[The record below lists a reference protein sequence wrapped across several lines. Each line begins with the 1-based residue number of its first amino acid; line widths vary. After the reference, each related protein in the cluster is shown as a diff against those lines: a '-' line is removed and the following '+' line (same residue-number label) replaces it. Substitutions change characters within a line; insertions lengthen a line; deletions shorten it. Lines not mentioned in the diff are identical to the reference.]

1 MSELTAKSFLKD
13 LVAQAVETGGQ
24 HASPD
29 DAYIGVRMGTVF
41 ALAKIYIDMPLNEI
55 EALLESP
62 IHKARVGA
70 VSIMDYQARA
80 KKTSADHKKA
90 LFDLY
95 IRRHDRVN
103 TWDLVDR
110 SAIYVIGSYLIDKPR
125 GRLYKLARS
134 PHMAER
140 RTAIVSTLYF
150 IKKSDTADTFKIAKM
165 LQQDK
170 EDLIHKAV
178 GWALRSAGG
187 PELVAFL
194 DAHAAHMP
202 RVMLR
207 YAIEKLP
214 VALRKEYLNK
224 KKQL

>member
-1 MSELTAKSFLKD
+1 
-13 LVAQAVETGGQ
+13 
-24 HASPD
+24 
-29 DAYIGVRMGTVF
+29 MGAVF
-41 ALAKIYIDMPLNEI
+41 ALAKTYIDMPLDGI

-70 VSIMDYQARA
+70 VSIMDFQARA
-80 KKTSADHKKA
+80 KKTPEAHKKA

-95 IRRHDRVN
+95 IRRHDRIN

-110 SAIYVIGSYLIDKPR
+110 SAIYVVGGYLIDKPR
-125 GRLYKLARS
+125 ARLYKLARS

-150 IKKSDTADTFKIAKM
+150 IMKGDTADTFKIAKM
-165 LQQDK
+165 LLHDK
-170 EDLIHKAV
+170 EDLVHKAV
-178 GWALRSAGG
+178 GWALRSASG

-194 DAHAAHMP
+194 DAHAATMP

-207 YAIEKLP
+207 YATEKLP
-214 VALRKEYLNK
+214 LAQRKEYLSK
-224 KKQL
+224 KEK